1 MKHPFHG
8 SPDAGREERQATRTN
23 LSRRHAEAGARR
35 ASSAEVGRKL
45 PSDAL
50 PLDMEPR
57 QDKRLYFLLNV
68 AQQALRKRM
77 DEEGLARTGLTS
89 AQMGVL
95 FYLAKH
101 EGCLLKDL
109 GRGLGVK
116 NAAITG
122 LVSRTE
128 RTGCIKRKASSV
140 DGRATHLHLTAKGQR
155 KLEEIKKLN
164 DEVAR
169 ELKQGFSESEL
180 ETATRFLQHVVSI
193 AKPDEEDA

>member
-1 MKHPFHG
+1 M
-8 SPDAGREERQATRTN
+8 
-23 LSRRHAEAGARR
+23 
-35 ASSAEVGRKL
+35 
-45 PSDAL
+45 
-50 PLDMEPR
+50 DMEPR

-77 DEEGLARTGLTS
+77 DEDGVARTGLTS

-95 FYLAKH
+95 FYVAKH
-101 EGCLLKDL
+101 DGCLLKDL

-122 LVSRTE
+122 LVARTE
-128 RTGCIKRKASSV
+128 KTGCLKRKASSL

-164 DEVAR
+164 DELGR
-169 ELKQGFSESEL
+169 ELKSGFSESEL
-180 ETATRFLQHVVSI
+180 ETVSRFLQHVVAIST
-193 AKPDEEDA
+193 PEEAD

>member
-1 MKHPFHG
+1 
-8 SPDAGREERQATRTN
+8 
-23 LSRRHAEAGARR
+23 
-35 ASSAEVGRKL
+35 
-45 PSDAL
+45 
-50 PLDMEPR
+50 MESR
-57 QDKRLYFLLNV
+57 QDKRLYFMLNV

-77 DEEGLARTGLTS
+77 DEDGVSRTGLTS

-95 FYLAKH
+95 FYVAKH
-101 EGCLLKDL
+101 DGCLLKDL

-122 LVSRTE
+122 LVARTE
-128 RTGCIKRKASSV
+128 KTGCLKRKASSV

-164 DEVAR
+164 DEIGR

-180 ETATRFLQHVVSI
+180 ETVSRFFQHVLTVG
-193 AKPDEEDA
+193 KRDEEED

>member
-1 MKHPFHG
+1 M
-8 SPDAGREERQATRTN
+8 
-23 LSRRHAEAGARR
+23 
-35 ASSAEVGRKL
+35 V
-45 PSDAL
+45 
-50 PLDMEPR
+50 MEPR

-77 DEEGLARTGLTS
+77 DEEGVARTGLTS

-95 FYLAKH
+95 FYVAKH
-101 EGCLLKDL
+101 DGCLLKDL

-122 LVSRTE
+122 LVARTE
-128 RTGCIKRKASSV
+128 KTGCLKRKASSV

-164 DEVAR
+164 E
-169 ELKQGFSESEL
+169 ELGRQLKHGFSESEL
-180 ETATRFLQHVVSI
+180 DTVGRFFQHVMDVS
-193 AKPDEEDA
+193 KPEEE